1 MSMASSTS
9 YSVAVMP
16 TSVGRG
22 LLRWA
27 VLGAV
32 GVIALILALT
42 HSTVAGAQAPANCI
56 PINFGTCVANGT
68 AYSTGTVGTNVGTTT
83 TSNTGFPGNAAVS
96 GPYFDNR
103 YGFVQVVTDN
113 SGNLIDVNPA
123 TGQRIFPF
131 LPDFGFGGV
140 IGNSFIGANFNNGF
154 VNNGFANGRFVNGG
168 VFNNGFNGFNGNFN
182 NGFNGFN
189 GFNGNFNNG
198 GFFNNN
204 GVFPAGATNVGGGVF
219 TYNDNRFCGDGKLFF
234 VVGRGSFCQ
243 NSGGFANGNGVFNG
257 NGGFGFPNF
266 RGFEVNTTTPQ
277 QATPVTAYAAPATPK
292 AAAPVVQAAAPITQV
307 AAPIVQAAAPVVQAA
322 APITQVAAPV
332 VQAVVAPK
340 APVTAP
346 AAAAPAAKVVTVM
359 TAPTQQQA
367 APIVAKAQTVSVA
380 PAASTSDPDDHR
392 G

>member
-1 MSMASSTS
+1 M
-9 YSVAVMP
+9 
-16 TSVGRG
+16 
-22 LLRWA
+22 LRWA
-27 VLGAV
+27 VLGAA

-96 GPYFDNR
+96 APYFDNR

-154 VNNGFANGRFVNGG
+154 VNNGFVNGRFVNGG

-189 GFNGNFNNG
+189 GING

-277 QATPVTAYAAPATPK
+277 QATPVTAYAAPAAPK
-292 AAAPVVQAAAPITQV
+292 AAAPVVQA

-322 APITQVAAPV
+322 APITQAAAPV
-332 VQAVVAPK
+332 VQAAVAPK

-359 TAPTQQQA
+359 NAPTTQQA

>member
-1 MSMASSTS
+1 MNMAGSTG
-9 YSVAVMP
+9 YSVAAMP
-16 TSVGRG
+16 AFAGRG

-27 VLGAV
+27 VLGVA

-56 PINFGTCVANGT
+56 PINYGTCVVNGT
-68 AYSTGTVGTNVGTTT
+68 AFTTGTVGTPYVAP
-83 TSNTGFPGNAAVS
+83 NTGLPGNAPITA
-96 GPYFDNR
+96 PYFDNR
-103 YGFVQVVTDN
+103 YGFVQVVTDS
-113 SGNLIDVNPA
+113 SGNLIDINPQ

-131 LPDFGFGGV
+131 LPDFGIGGV
-140 IGNSFIGANFNNGF
+140 IGNGVIGANFVNGGF
-154 VNNGFANGRFVNGG
+154 NGINGNFVNGG
-168 VFNNGFNGFNGNFN
+168 VIPPGTANGITCNGLYGCPFGGGFIGNGNFN

-189 GFNGNFNNG
+189 GGVFNNGVFNG

-204 GVFPAGATNVGGGVF
+204 GAFPAGATNIGGGVF

-243 NSGGFANGNGVFNG
+243 NGGNGFA
-257 NGGFGFPNF
+257 NF

-277 QATPVTAYAAPATPK
+277 QASTVTTYAAPAAPK
-292 AAAPVVQAAAPITQV
+292 AAAPVVA
-307 AAPIVQAAAPVVQAA
+307 QAAAPVVQAA
-322 APITQVAAPV
+322 APVVQTVIAPQAAAPV

-346 AAAAPAAKVVTVM
+346 AV
-359 TAPTQQQA
+359 A
-367 APIVAKAQTVSVA
+367 APIVAKVQTMT
-380 PAASTSDPDDHR
+380 PAAKTSGGATEPDNHR

>member
-277 QATPVTAYAAPATPK
+277 QATPVTAYAAPAAPK
-292 AAAPVVQAAAPITQV
+292 AAAPVVQAA
-307 AAPIVQAAAPVVQAA
+307 
-322 APITQVAAPV
+322 
-332 VQAVVAPK
+332 VAPK

-346 AAAAPAAKVVTVM
+346 VVAAPAAKVVTV
-359 TAPTQQQA
+359 TNAPTQQQA
-367 APIVAKAQTVSVA
+367 APVVTKAQMTA
-380 PAASTSDPDDHR
+380 PAGSSSAGATEPDNHR